1 MTAERDGGAA
11 QASSPSGSGPAS
23 VRTPGS
29 AYGQALDPAIDPA
42 IDPAVDPAID
52 PAVDPAVV
60 RATVGIAPGPD
71 EQASRP
77 PFHDRTIPSPS
88 IGAGIGFRTRLTFAL
103 IAAAVIPLA
112 VFGLLLIAAL
122 RLPDPIST
130 VPRLLL
136 LFVVLV
142 ALIAVLVAYLLA
154 ADLTAPLRAIA
165 AAVDR
170 VSAGDLSTPISVGG
184 DDELSRLAESHNR
197 LAGALERRN
206 RELGRI
212 LSAVEHASPRDGV
225 EFLVGRASADARA
238 AFGMIDST
246 ILLVDPTTI
255 PGEEIIPGDPLPI
268 RAELRAGDERLGL
281 IVGHLPATRAWEPAD
296 QNLLELFAAEIG
308 VAVRNAQLFQRVAD
322 QNSRLVELDAAKD
335 DFLRGVSHNL
345 QTPLTSIRA
354 FAEQLGDER
363 ADRRLAIITEQSERL
378 SRMVR
383 QLLTVTRLESGALR
397 PQAEVLG
404 LGTRVRRAWE
414 ALAVA
419 DVAFSIDDRSAGW
432 LAVADADQLDQVLWA
447 LLDNA
452 VKYGRHQPI
461 EVEIALRDTLGRIS
475 LTIID
480 HGPGVAEPDRAHLFE
495 RFARGRDTN
504 AEDGSGLG
512 LYVSRELCRAM
523 NGDLVVEPLRPGRGA
538 AFTLTLPGEA
548 PLES

>member
-1 MTAERDGGAA
+1 MTAPTQSDPLPIAA
-11 QASSPSGSGPAS
+11 EPEP
-23 VRTPGS
+23 
-29 AYGQALDPAIDPA
+29 
-42 IDPAVDPAID
+42 PAVTPA
-52 PAVDPAVV
+52 
-60 RATVGIAPGPD
+60 APGAQP
-71 EQASRP
+71 A
-77 PFHDRTIPSPS
+77 PFHDRLIPAPS
-88 IGAGIGFRTRLTFAL
+88 FGGGIGFRTRLTFAL

-112 VFGLLLIAAL
+112 VFGLLLVAAQ
-122 RLPDPIST
+122 RLPDPVST
-130 VPRLLL
+130 IPRLLL
-136 LFVVLV
+136 LFTALV
-142 ALIAVLVAYLLA
+142 ALIAVLGAYLLA
-154 ADLTAPLRAIA
+154 ADLTAPLRKIA

-170 VSAGDLSTPISVGG
+170 VSAGDLSTPIVVGG

-212 LSAVEHASPRDGV
+212 LAAIEHASPRDGV
-225 EFLVGRASADARA
+225 EFLVGRASEDARA

-246 ILLVDPTTI
+246 ILLVDPGTV
-255 PGEEIIPGDPLPI
+255 GEEETIPGDPRPV

-308 VAVRNAQLFQRVAD
+308 VAVRNAQLFQRVAA
-322 QNSRLVELDAAKD
+322 QNTQLLELDAAKD

-354 FAEQLGDER
+354 FAEQLGEER
-363 ADRRLAIITEQSERL
+363 DDRRLSIITEQADRL

-404 LGTRVRRAWE
+404 LAPRVRRAWE
-414 ALAVA
+414 ALAVP
-419 DVAFSIDDRSAGW
+419 DVAFAIDDRSGGW

-452 VKYGRHQPI
+452 VKYGRREPI
-461 EVEIALRDTLGRIS
+461 QVEIAVDEGLGRLN

-480 HGPGVAEPDRAHLFE
+480 HGPGVAEQDRARLFD
-495 RFARGRDTN
+495 RFARGTGAN

-512 LYVSRELCRAM
+512 LYVSRELSRAM
-523 NGDLVVEPLRPGRGA
+523 NGDLVVEPHRAGSGA
-538 AFTLTLPGEA
+538 VFTVALPGEP

>member
-1 MTAERDGGAA
+1 MTAPRQSGGEPAEPAEPAKPEGAGPPAA
-11 QASSPSGSGPAS
+11 VEGSN
-23 VRTPGS
+23 
-29 AYGQALDPAIDPA
+29 
-42 IDPAVDPAID
+42 
-52 PAVDPAVV
+52 
-60 RATVGIAPGPD
+60 
-71 EQASRP
+71 
-77 PFHDRTIPSPS
+77 PFHDRTIPAPTF
-88 IGAGIGFRTRLTFAL
+88 GAGIGFRTRLTFAL

-112 VFGLLLIAAL
+112 VFGLLLVLAE
-122 RLPDPIST
+122 RLPDPVAT
-130 VPRLLL
+130 LPRLLL
-136 LFVVLV
+136 LFVTLV

-170 VSAGDLSTPISVGG
+170 ASAGDLSTPINVGG

-206 RELGRI
+206 RELVRI
-212 LSAVEHASPRDGV
+212 LAAIEHASPHDGV
-225 EFLVGRASADARA
+225 EFLVGRASEDARV
-238 AFGMIDST
+238 AFGMIDAV
-246 ILLVDPTTI
+246 ILLVDPDTI
-255 PGEEIIPGDPLPI
+255 AEEESVPGEPRPI
-268 RAELRAGDERLGL
+268 RAELRAGEERLGL
-281 IVGHLPATRAWEPAD
+281 IIGHLPATRAWEPAD

-308 VAVRNAQLFQRVAD
+308 VAIRNAQLFQRVGA
-322 QNSRLVELDAAKD
+322 QNAQLLELDAAKD

-354 FAEQLGDER
+354 FAEQLGEER
-363 ADRRLAIITEQSERL
+363 DDRRLSIITEQAERL

-397 PQAEVLG
+397 PQAEVIG
-404 LGTRVRRAWE
+404 LAPRVRRAWE
-414 ALAVA
+414 ALATSEVP
-419 DVAFSIDDRSAGW
+419 FSIDDQSGGW

-452 VKYGRHQPI
+452 VKYGQRKPI
-461 EVEIALRDTLGRIS
+461 RVEIAVDEPRNRLN

-480 HGPGVAEPDRAHLFE
+480 QGPGVSEQDRPRLFE
-495 RFARGRDTN
+495 RFARGAGAN

-523 NGDLVVEPLRPGRGA
+523 DGDLVVEPRRPAAGA
-538 AFTLTLPGEA
+538 VFTVALPGEA